1 MERTGLQRT
10 WVRILLTVLTLAVMG
25 MIFFFSTE
33 TAEQSDETS
42 GYFTRQVID
51 VLYPDYAKYE
61 KKQQQ
66 SLYDS
71 IQTVIRKMAHYT
83 EFAILGFLMRLCLE
97 SWFGKR
103 IWLTPVSWGLS
114 TLYASTDEMH
124 QILIDGRSGQWTD
137 ILLDSAGVLSGV
149 LIAVL
154 VLFLVR
160 KRTTR
165 KERSAICP

>member
-1 MERTGLQRT
+1 MERAGLQRT

-103 IWLTPVSWGLS
+103 KWLTPVSWGLS

>member
-51 VLYPDYAKYE
+51 VLYPDYTKYE

-103 IWLTPVSWGLS
+103 KWLTPVSWGLS

>member
-103 IWLTPVSWGLS
+103 KWLTPVSWGLS